1 MATWVK
7 LSTKG
12 FEEYLE
18 NLARAGKDIDAI
30 ADHALAAGGEV
41 LLAGMKRRVPVGKAP
56 DDPHPGNLKRTLR
69 IDGPHRDG
77 NFHYILVGLVNANAD
92 TARYGTAQEYGTAR
106 MAAQPYIRPTIDEDK
121 GKAGKAML
129 EVFKEAGAL

>member
-7 LSTKG
+7 LTTKG

-18 NLARAGKDIDAI
+18 NLARAGKNIDAI
-30 ADHALAAGGEV
+30 TDRALNAGGEV
-41 LLAGMKRRVPVGKAP
+41 LLKGMRRRVPK
-56 DDPHPGNLKRTLR
+56 DTHNLEDHLV
-69 IDGPHRDG
+69 IEGPKKDG
-77 NFHYILVGLVNANAD
+77 NFHYILVGLVNADAD
-92 TARYGTAQEYGTAR
+92 TARYGTAQEYGSSS

-129 EVFKEAGAL
+129 EVFKEAGIEE

>member
-7 LSTKG
+7 LTTKG

-18 NLARAGKDIDAI
+18 NLAKLGKDIDVI
-30 ADHALAAGGEV
+30 TDKALKAGGEV
-41 LLAGMKRRVPVGKAP
+41 LLKGMRRRVPK
-56 DDPHPGNLKRTLR
+56 DTHNLENHLI
-69 IDGPHRDG
+69 IDGPHQDG
-77 NFHYILVGLVNANAD
+77 NYHYILVGLVRPDAD
-92 TARYGTAQEYGTAR
+92 TARYGTAQEYGTSS

-121 GKAGKAML
+121 GKAGKEML

>member
-12 FEEYLE
+12 FDEYLE
-18 NLARAGKDIDAI
+18 NLAKAGRDIDVI
-30 ADHALAAGGEV
+30 TDQALKAGGKV
-41 LLAGMKRRVPVGKAP
+41 LLDGMKRRVPK
-56 DDPHPGNLKRTLR
+56 DTGNLENHL
-69 IDGPHRDG
+69 IVWGPQRDG
-77 NFHYILVGLVNANAD
+77 NYHYILVGLVNADAK
-92 TARYGTAQEYGTAR
+92 TTRYGTAQEYGTSS

-121 GKAGKAML
+121 RMAGQAML

>member
-12 FEEYLE
+12 FDEYLE
-18 NLARAGKDIDAI
+18 NLAKAGRDIDAVT
-30 ADHALAAGGEV
+30 DQALMAGGEI
-41 LLAGMKRRVPVGKAP
+41 LLKGMKRRVPK
-56 DDPHPGNLKRTLR
+56 DTRNLERHL
-69 IDGPHRDG
+69 IIWGPQKDG
-77 NFHYILVGLVNANAD
+77 NYHSILVGLVNADAN
-92 TARYGTAQEYGTAR
+92 TARYGTAQEYGTSS

-129 EVFKEAGAL
+129 EIFKKAGME